1 MNEKIKIL
9 KAAWKMFNS
18 GKYPKSSALVG
29 FNRYKGRSFAGIL
42 CTLLREKL
50 NLPWV
55 KESEDYI
62 TIGRE
67 RLGSTIPVEV
77 VRYFRVESEAQFK
90 VDGEPLY
97 KFLLKNVK

>member
-18 GKYPKSSALVG
+18 GKYPKSCTLVG
-29 FNRYKGRSFAGIL
+29 FNRYKGRNFAGIL

-55 KESEDYI
+55 KKSEDYV

-67 RLGSTIPVEV
+67 RLGSTLPIEV
-77 VRYFRVESEAQFK
+77 ANYFRVGSEAQFER
-90 VDGEPLY
+90 DGEPLY